1 MIALEPGWQ
10 APIPGEKPMHSG
22 GRFALARIVTR
33 IPTRNGTPSGRA
45 AGYLMQWRCVP
56 SVSPWKCNKQ
66 NISIFRLSR
75 PALSSV
81 KISGRNLKWRRTIRR
96 NGNGKALDLSGV
108 HYTVDDIAKLDQSGK
123 ERRRT
128 AARDSDFH
136 ALSQTLRTVGVRRSP
151 GIRLLELSSRGAN
164 LTLRLE
170 QPGGRSLVETHTT
183 ASLHN
188 NFVGMIFDRQ
198 KKKFV
203 GNEDAHIGCT
213 DEIQSLY

>member
-1 MIALEPGWQ
+1 MALRAIGQSLEAQQTKDFDLSTLETGFVVC
-10 APIPGEKPMHSG
+10 ENKP
-22 GRFALARIVTR
+22 RD
-33 IPTRNGTPSGRA
+33 
-45 AGYLMQWRCVP
+45 
-56 SVSPWKCNKQ
+56 
-66 NISIFRLSR
+66 
-75 PALSSV
+75 
-81 KISGRNLKWRRTIRR
+81 LKWRRTIRR

-128 AARDSDFH
+128 AAQTPDFY
-136 ALSQTLRTVGVRRSP
+136 ALSQTLRTVGGFVDRR
-151 GIRLLELSSRGAN
+151 GLRLLELSSRGAK

-188 NFVGMIFDRQ
+188 IFVSMIFDRQ

>member
-1 MIALEPGWQ
+1 MALRAIGQSLEAQQTKDFDLSTLETGFVVC
-10 APIPGEKPMHSG
+10 ENKP
-22 GRFALARIVTR
+22 R
-33 IPTRNGTPSGRA
+33 
-45 AGYLMQWRCVP
+45 Y
-56 SVSPWKCNKQ
+56 
-66 NISIFRLSR
+66 
-75 PALSSV
+75 
-81 KISGRNLKWRRTIRR
+81 LKWRRTIRR

-128 AARDSDFH
+128 AAQTPDFY
-136 ALSQTLRTVGVRRSP
+136 ALSQTLRTVGVFVDRR
-151 GIRLLELSSRGAN
+151 GLRLLELSSRGAK

-183 ASLHN
+183 ASLLN
-188 NFVGMIFDRQ
+188 IFVSMIFDRQ